1 MKVTMRGSKTFVGG
15 WNASRKRRTDRAVS
29 KYGEGVLEVATQQPA
44 ANGSN
49 QPSYAWMGEA

>member
-15 WNASRKRRTDRAVS
+15 WNASRKRRTDRAVF
-29 KYGEGVLEVATQQPA
+29 KYGEGVLEMTAQQSA

-49 QPSYAWMGEA
+49 QPSYAWMGGA